1 MRFWALK
8 IENIQNLHFAFS
20 DRSQIF
26 ACQQNLILKYFCL
39 CGMGFLIGSAFYMTY
54 FVLHANVFFL
64 IPVPLFLL
72 FLVFL
77 TLHS

>member
-1 MRFWALK
+1 
-8 IENIQNLHFAFS
+8 
-20 DRSQIF
+20 
-26 ACQQNLILKYFCL
+26 
-39 CGMGFLIGSAFYMTY
+39 MGFLIGSAFYMTY